1 MRRAVVLDSTPIIV
15 GSVSGETG
23 TEVFAP
29 PGVIEEVLNT
39 TSEFQRTKV
48 EALLSSGAIKVRN
61 PQRSSVERVSRSL
74 NREER
79 ERASRADVE
88 VLALSLE
95 LTEEGYSVL
104 LISDDSLVQRAAAR
118 LGITCKGVKYTHRSG
133 V

>member
-1 MRRAVVLDSTPIIV
+1 MLDSTPIIV

-23 TEVFAP
+23 TEVFAT
-29 PGVIEEVLNT
+29 PGVVEEVLNT
-39 TSEFQRTKV
+39 TSEFQRTRV
-48 EALLSSGAIKVRN
+48 EALLSSGAIKVRD

-79 ERASRADVE
+79 ERASKTDVE

-104 LISDDSLVQRAAAR
+104 LISDDSLVQRVAAR
-118 LGITCKGVKYTHRSG
+118 LGITCKGVKYTHGSG

>member
-23 TEVFAP
+23 VEVFAP
-29 PGVIEEVLNT
+29 LGVVEEVLNT
-39 TSEFQRTKV
+39 TSEFQRTRV

-79 ERASRADVE
+79 GRASKADVE

-118 LGITCKGVKYTHRSG
+118 LGITCKGVKYTHRS
-133 V
+133 

>member
-23 TEVFAP
+23 VEVFAP
-29 PGVIEEVLNT
+29 LGVVEEVLNT
-39 TSEFQRTKV
+39 TSEFQRTRV

-79 ERASRADVE
+79 ERASKADVE

-118 LGITCKGVKYTHRSG
+118 LGITCKGVKYTHRSL

>member
-23 TEVFAP
+23 IEVFAP
-29 PGVIEEVLNT
+29 SGVVEEVLNT
-39 TSEFQRTKV
+39 TSEFQRTRV
-48 EALLSSGAIKVRN
+48 EALLSTGAIRVRE

-74 NREER
+74 SREER

-88 VLALSLE
+88 VLALALE
-95 LTEEGYSVL
+95 LSDEGYSVL

-118 LGITCKGVKYTHRSG
+118 LGITCRGVKYTHRSG

>member
-29 PGVIEEVLNT
+29 LGVVEEVLNT
-39 TSEFQRTKV
+39 TSEFQRTRV

-79 ERASRADVE
+79 ERASKTDVE

-118 LGITCKGVKYTHRSG
+118 LGITCKGVKYTHRS
-133 V
+133 